1 MSTEEKTIDTKITQ
15 ENVNLDEIFGGA
27 PGADTAILPEEKKPG
42 FFEREETVN
51 LDSITKE
58 TTDVN
63 SRTETEEQ
71 TPEVDDLVGE
81 TTEAAEAAEA
91 AETTEVLNE
100 DAKEA
105 FAAIDE
111 VDGIVEKTETRG
123 RKKIEGIGGV
133 FEKLIKD
140 EKIIGFDDDKSFD
153 DYTTKDWEELITAN
167 LEETERK
174 VRKETPQQ
182 FFESLPQEL
191 QIAARYVADGG
202 QDLKGLFSALS
213 TVEEVRDLDL
223 RNERDQEKIITEYL
237 SATGFGDV
245 SEIAEEIEVWKDLG
259 KLKTQA
265 SKFKPKLDKMQESV
279 VAKRLEDQQ
288 RKQQQQQD
296 ASQQYMENVYN
307 TLKEGSLGE
316 LKIDKKVQSML
327 YNGLVQP
334 NYPSISGK
342 NTNLLGHLLEKFQFV
357 EPNYQLISETLW
369 LLQDPEGYK
378 AKIMEKGASKS
389 VQETVR
395 KLKTEQSSRSGSS
408 LGVGAEESTSRST
421 KKKLSRGNNM
431 FKRF

>member
-15 ENVNLDEIFGGA
+15 ENINLDEIFGGA
-27 PGADTAILPEEKKPG
+27 PGADAAILPEETKPG
-42 FFEREETVN
+42 FFEREEKIN
-51 LDSITKE
+51 LDSITNE

-63 SRTETEEQ
+63 SSIETVEE

-81 TTEAAEAAEA
+81 TTE
-91 AETTEVLNE
+91 TTETVNDTKNVESLDE
-100 DAKEA
+100 DAKDA

-111 VDGIVEKTETRG
+111 VDGVEEKTETRG

-140 EKIIGFDDDKSFD
+140 DKIIGFDDDKSFD
-153 DYTTKDWEELITAN
+153 DYTVKDWEELVTAN
-167 LEETERK
+167 LEERERK

-213 TVEEVRDLDL
+213 TVEETRDLDL
-223 RNERDQEKIITEYL
+223 KNERDQEKIITEYL
-237 SATGFGDV
+237 SATGFGTTD
-245 SEIAEEIEVWKDLG
+245 EIYEEIEVWKDLG
-259 KLKTQA
+259 KLKQQA

-279 VAKRLEDQQ
+279 VAKRLEQQ
-288 RKQQQQQD
+288 QLKQKQQQD
-296 ASQQYMENVYN
+296 ASNQYMENVYN

-316 LKIDKKVQSML
+316 LKIDKKVQAML

-395 KLKTEQSSRSGSS
+395 KLKTEQSSRAGSS
-408 LGVGAEESTSRST
+408 VGVDAEKDTSRST